1 MANLLGTLITGNLR
15 TTQGYGTSDSTRIL
29 YPSGGS
35 FVTTTSVITGAIRI
49 KMPVFGS
56 GMMMTCTVKVYEY
69 SSNKSFTIT
78 FGGHR
83 DSDNWY
89 NIFCYFDGDG
99 NRENL
104 TVRFGIDDGVNC
116 VWIGETSNQW
126 SYPQVFV
133 TDVQMGYVG
142 YNTSWL
148 SGWSVGFVTSFGTVN
163 RTATAFQKITTA
175 NIGSQSV
182 NYASSAGNA
191 DTVDGYHA
199 NNAAGGIAVINANG
213 YWYPPS
219 WINVG
224 GAGIYSGTNNAHLLP
239 NGSSPHGAWEMIGSK
254 NGWSGIYFRDSGNTL
269 MANANDSGF
278 YNANAG
284 WQINWY
290 NGTLSVSKQANG
302 GGTLATV
309 LDSSNY
315 SSWAQ
320 PASTAIN
327 TGNIASQS
335 VNYATTAGSAPA
347 NGGTSTHTYRGIIE
361 DTRAGQ
367 RTPNAY
373 DDYRVSWEFT
383 NQMPHDSNWLT
394 IMTMQGWHDGYA
406 AWQIMGTATATAYEN
421 WYLRSGINGT
431 WNAARTIIHSGNIA
445 SQSVSYADE
454 SGYSASSGSVEWTS
468 VQNKPATFP
477 PSSHTHDD
485 RYLVKGGAWY
495 GSGLPGSRWGGFS
508 VSGGEIVFGDGL
520 PNAGQMGI
528 LIDGAYLAG
537 ENNGFWSLASDN
549 SWSSRRGMYWDG
561 SYLNFTTNSP
571 NSYFYDILIGGSS
584 HKYLTINPGNG
595 YEAMVRYIGGSG
607 SSWYVGKRTANQ
619 LVGTESFHFY
629 SEAASQTV
637 GGIDTSGNMIVT
649 GSMRAPIF
657 YDSNNTSYYLD
668 PNSTTSGYFAGV
680 LRQND
685 GKYVRDAYY
694 RTISGYGDLFS
705 GGSAGWTT
713 IAEITLAYN
722 CGGAV
727 LYGTLFDHRYD
738 GADAYQ
744 LSIVARSE
752 CDFTSNNDSHYV
764 NVGCTITGST
774 AIGNYR
780 DKIRLLLVY
789 SVSGART
796 YELQVYE
803 TAWNHNT
810 WQLES
815 TGWTIH
821 TSAQS
826 ARTGLEGAKVN
837 YISNQNADYQRANE
851 AMYSPIY
858 YDANDTGFYLDPNG
872 TSHLNKFSERTMAF
886 NGMNP
891 KSANSPY
898 VARYDGSVGYRNG
911 TMGYANT
918 DFNTIARNWGSG
930 FIDTWSSPANAPGSS
945 THYIGLQGVH
955 YSDGGTSFY
964 GFQMACAG
972 EADNRFFWR
981 SSWPNMRSWVEMIH
995 SGNISS
1001 QSVSNSATTSQ
1012 RDFSGDIST
1021 SGMGRFAGW
1030 YNGNAQTGLAAEIGV
1045 SAGQA
1050 YIIAYNRQSG
1060 AYGTLNLES
1069 TGTNL
1074 RISGSTVNVT
1084 SGTLQ
1089 QGGNNVIHAGNIGSQ
1104 SVNYA
1109 TSAGSAPNG
1118 SNVNS
1123 YYDVTAGVGNGLR
1136 FWGGSNAY
1144 KISMG
1149 VGSLY
1154 QYGTVSD
1161 YSIKM
1166 QMDDGSTGRGFTWGR
1181 ESSAPI
1187 ASLNSKSGDFQ
1198 VAGNVYAPIF
1208 YDSND
1213 TNYFVDPNSI
1223 SQLNY
1228 VLANNWFR
1236 PQGST
1241 GLYFQTYGRGIWS
1254 ADSAGAS
1261 YGNVSIYGD
1270 GINSWPGYAIN
1281 NLAIFMARDIRRGIF
1296 IPSADSWLIRYEQ
1309 SSNMAFVDFELQW
1322 GSDIRYKSNIKRLTG
1337 ALDTVKQLKGVTYNY
1352 KGNERTSIGFIAQ
1365 EVEPI
1370 LPEVVSTDADGFKSI
1385 GYANIVALLSE
1396 AIKEQ
1401 QVMIEQLKARIDILE
1416 SK

>member
-1 MANLLGTLITGNLR
+1 MANLLSTTVNGNLITSGGY
-15 TTQGYGTSDSTRIL
+15 TTSNYTRIL

-35 FVTTTSVITGAIRI
+35 YVTTTSVITGAIRI
-49 KMPVFGS
+49 KLPTQGS
-56 GMMMTCTVKVYEY
+56 AMMMTCTVKVYEY
-69 SSNKSFTIT
+69 STNKSFTIT

-83 DSDNWY
+83 DSNNWY
-89 NIFCYFDGDG
+89 NEFCYLDGDSARG
-99 NRENL
+99 NL
-104 TVRFGIDDGVNC
+104 TVRFGVDDGKDC
-116 VWIGETSNQW
+116 VWIGDTSTQW

-133 TDVQMGYVG
+133 TDVQLGYTG
-142 YNTSWL
+142 YNQAWA
-148 SGWSVGFVTSFGTVN
+148 SGWSVGFVTSFATVN
-163 RTATAFQKITTA
+163 RTQTAYAKITNA

-191 DTVDGYHA
+191 DTVDGYHESSFWRDGQ
-199 NNAAGGIAVINANG
+199 NRPIGVLRFTGEGG
-213 YWYPPS
+213 
-219 WINVG
+219 
-224 GAGIYSGTNNAHLLP
+224 
-239 NGSSPHGAWEMIGSK
+239 
-254 NGWSGIYFRDSGNTL
+254 DSGNG
-269 MANANDSGF
+269 S
-278 YNANAG
+278 
-284 WQINWY
+284 I
-290 NGTLSVSKQANG
+290 
-302 GGTLATV
+302 AT
-309 LDSSNY
+309 SY
-315 SSWAQ
+315 
-320 PASTAIN
+320 
-327 TGNIASQS
+327 
-335 VNYATTAGSAPA
+335 
-347 NGGTSTHTYRGIIE
+347 GIY
-361 DTRAGQ
+361 Q
-367 RTPNAY
+367 
-373 DDYRVSWEFT
+373 
-383 NQMPHDSNWLT
+383 Q
-394 IMTMQGWHDGYA
+394 
-406 AWQIMGTATATAYEN
+406 
-421 WYLRSGINGT
+421 
-431 WNAARTIIHSGNIA
+431 
-445 SQSVSYADE
+445 
-454 SGYSASSGSVEWTS
+454 
-468 VQNKPATFP
+468 
-477 PSSHTHDD
+477 
-485 RYLVKGGAWY
+485 GGAWTHPYPDLCIGFHTGIKIGGYY
-495 GSGLPGSRWGGFS
+495 GYGGTRFYNNSDWVTEIFS
-508 VSGGEIVFGDGL
+508 VGNGDNHVRVANNLYAGG
-520 PNAGQMGI
+520 
-528 LIDGAYLAG
+528 LISTTAA
-537 ENNGFWSLASDN
+537 
-549 SWSSRRGMYWDG
+549 SSRFG
-561 SYLNFTTNSP
+561 N
-571 NSYFYDILIGGSS
+571 ILIGDGTY
-584 HKYLTINPGNG
+584 KNTIKPVDDVNLNMSTPSGAVYFDTYG
-595 YEAMVRYIGGSG
+595 QASG
-607 SSWYVGKRTANQ
+607 S
-619 LVGTESFHFY
+619 F
-629 SEAASQTV
+629 
-637 GGIDTSGNMIVT
+637 
-649 GSMRAPIF
+649 RAPIF
-657 YDSNNTSYYLD
+657 YDSNNTNYYLD

-705 GGSAGWTT
+705 GGAAGWTT

-722 CGGAV
+722 CSGAV

-826 ARTGLEGAKVN
+826 VKTGLEGAKVN

-858 YDANDTGFYLDPNG
+858 YDSNDTGYYLDPNG
-872 TSHLNKFSERTMAF
+872 TSNLIQLTTSTRARWNMPRIWHDRSSQSSNSGYWTGTNGWGTSQGTWANAWKGGFS
-886 NGMNP
+886 GW
-891 KSANSPY
+891 
-898 VARYDGSVGYRNG
+898 DIWG
-911 TMGYANT
+911 ANT
-918 DFNTIARNWGSG
+918 DHPQGSG
-930 FIDTWSSPANAPGSS
+930 DFHAQGIVSGI
-945 THYIGLQGVH
+945 HYAS
-955 YSDGGTSFY
+955 SDGSDAY
-964 GFQMACAG
+964 GWMMVGAHA
-972 EADNRFFWR
+972 ATDNRYWLR
-981 SSWPNMRSWVEMIH
+981 GKWGATTSGWVEMITTGNISSQSVNYAASAGNITSQSPQIAASVESNSIYVTSPSYTTGQITKPMIFDWYGNYWAIGNIRSGATPSDGFGISYRNNTPIHVFTTTGMTINGNTVIHAGNIGSQSVSVAKQLLSPNGETRVSADSAMPSVGNSFFHTLALGPGDNDGHILGMTWTGTSVYGAQIFLDTDPNDIMAIRSRSSTGVWTSWKTIIH

-1001 QSVSNSATTSQ
+1001 QSVS
-1012 RDFSGDIST
+1012 
-1021 SGMGRFAGW
+1021 
-1030 YNGNAQTGLAAEIGV
+1030 
-1045 SAGQA
+1045 
-1050 YIIAYNRQSG
+1050 
-1060 AYGTLNLES
+1060 
-1069 TGTNL
+1069 
-1074 RISGSTVNVT
+1074 
-1084 SGTLQ
+1084 
-1089 QGGNNVIHAGNIGSQ
+1089 
-1104 SVNYA
+1104 YA

-1123 YYDVTAGVGNGLR
+1123 FYNVTAGDGNGLR

-1166 QMDDGSTGRGFTWGR
+1166 QMDNDSNGRGFTWGR

-1337 ALDTVKQLKGVTYNY
+1337 ALDTVKRLKAVTYNY

-1365 EVEPI
+1365 EVEPV

-1385 GYANIVALLSE
+1385 GYANIVSLLSE